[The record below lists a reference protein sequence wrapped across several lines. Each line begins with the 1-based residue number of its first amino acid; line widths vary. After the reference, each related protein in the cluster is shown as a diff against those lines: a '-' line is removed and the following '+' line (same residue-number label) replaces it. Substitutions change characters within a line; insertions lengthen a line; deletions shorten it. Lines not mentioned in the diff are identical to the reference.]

1 MENFT
6 FSQHDTSNDT
16 VAKLIYG
23 MILIIVPLLE
33 KETSRLIEKAPAY
46 LETVRDGLVL
56 WLETQLGHQLTIRYC
71 PTQTNVDTEL
81 AKRRWDCCQVSI
93 IVHQQWCSN
102 NGISLEFCIGTGRAI
117 LFTTRLDTI
126 GQTCRRNYSTLL
138 I

>member
-6 FSQHDTSNDT
+6 FSRHDTSNDT

-46 LETVRDGLVL
+46 LETVRDGLVP
-56 WLETQLGHQLTIRYC
+56 WLETQFGISLQLDY

-102 NGISLEFCIGTGRAI
+102 NGISLESCIGTGRAI

-126 GQTCRRNYSTLL
+126 GQICRRNYSTLL
-138 I
+138 V